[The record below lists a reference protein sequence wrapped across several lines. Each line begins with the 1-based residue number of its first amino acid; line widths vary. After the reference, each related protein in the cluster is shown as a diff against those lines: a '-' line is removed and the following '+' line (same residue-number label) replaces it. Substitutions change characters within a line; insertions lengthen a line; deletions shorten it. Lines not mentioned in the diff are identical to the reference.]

1 MSPAAQTERKPVRVL
16 ALVGS
21 PRPGGNSTIMADR
34 LLRGAADRGA
44 AVERVDLATCTI
56 HPCQGC
62 LRCNVRQRCVLEGD
76 DWPQLSAQ
84 ISAADVVVFSSPIY
98 FHHVSAPLKQ
108 VIDRFRSFVRVQ
120 LTETGLVH
128 TPWQPWRKRL
138 IVLASMGASDPEEA
152 RPVRELFTF
161 IAGILGPAVTF
172 DLVLG
177 RRLAVARQVS
187 MRPERLARVYSGL
200 GLPPALARQDAAWNR
215 RLLAHCYR
223 VGAGLVEPACDARQ
237 NRL

>member
-1 MSPAAQTERKPVRVL
+1 MSPETQSERVPARVL

-21 PRPGGNSTIMADR
+21 PRPGGNSTIMAEH
-34 LLRGAADRGA
+34 LLRGAADSGA
-44 AVERVDLATCTI
+44 AVERVDLAACAI
-56 HPCQGC
+56 QPCRGC

-84 ISAADVVVFSSPIY
+84 ISAADVLVFSSPLY

-120 LTETGLVH
+120 LTETVLVH
-128 TPWQPWRKRL
+128 SPWQPWRKRL

-152 RPVRELFTF
+152 RPVRELFAF
-161 IAGILGPAVTF
+161 MAGILGPAVTF

-187 MRPERLARVYSGL
+187 MRPERLARVYAGL
-200 GLPPALARQDAAWNR
+200 GLPQTLARPDAEWNR
-215 RLLAHCYR
+215 RLLERCYR
-223 VGAGLVEPACDARQ
+223 IGAGLAEAACGAQQ